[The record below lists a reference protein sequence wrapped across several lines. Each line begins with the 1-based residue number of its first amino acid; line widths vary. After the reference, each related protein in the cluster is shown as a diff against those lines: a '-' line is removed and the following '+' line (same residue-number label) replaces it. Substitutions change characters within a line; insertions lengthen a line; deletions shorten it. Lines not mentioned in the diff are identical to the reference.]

1 MELTA
6 NELLEKVAEKYKEI
20 LDNKLAGIY
29 IHGSLAFGCYNDKV
43 SDIDFIA
50 VVYEP
55 LSVEKKTE
63 LIKALTVLEK
73 YAPEK
78 GFEMSVVL
86 KKHCLEFVY
95 PTPFELHY
103 SVAYRKDALDDSRR
117 FAESMHGADYDLAAH
132 FTVIKEVGYKVCGA
146 EIDEI
151 FGDVPREYYLDSIK
165 RDIADAAEYIG
176 YNPVYYALN
185 LCRVLAFVKTGAVV
199 SKQEGAEWAMKNIP
213 PVYAVIAA
221 EALNSYTTSVPFPED
236 MPIVAFAEYMLN
248 EIN

>member
-20 LDNKLAGIY
+20 LGNNLVGIY
-29 IHGSLAFGCYNDKV
+29 VHGSLAFGCYNDKV
-43 SDIDFIA
+43 SDIDFIV

-55 LSVEKKTE
+55 LSVEEKTE
-63 LIKALTVLEK
+63 LIKALTALER

-86 KKHCLEFVY
+86 KEHCSEFAY

-103 SVAYRKDALDDSRR
+103 SAAYRKDALDDSGR
-117 FAESMHGADYDLAAH
+117 FAESMHGADHDLAAH

-151 FGDVPREYYLDSIK
+151 FGKVPREYFLDSIK

-199 SKQEGAEWAMKNIP
+199 SKVQGAEWAIENIP
-213 PVYAVIAA
+213 PVYAAIAS
-221 EALNSYTTSVPFPED
+221 EALSRYNTSEPFPED
-236 MPIVAFAEYMLN
+236 MPIAAFAEYMLN